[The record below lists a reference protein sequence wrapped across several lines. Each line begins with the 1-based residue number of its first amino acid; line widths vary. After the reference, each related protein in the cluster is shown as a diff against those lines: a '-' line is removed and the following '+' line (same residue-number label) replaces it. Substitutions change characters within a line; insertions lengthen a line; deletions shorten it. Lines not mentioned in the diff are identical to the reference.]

1 MLPDFTPAQWA
12 IAGLAAVGIGISKS
26 GLPGISLLH
35 VVLFAQL
42 FPGIRST
49 GVVLPMLIA
58 GDLGAVWLFRRHAQ
72 WPHVGR
78 TLPPA
83 LAGVVAGWW
92 IMGRLPAAGFGP
104 VIGGIVLVL
113 AVLQIARDLK
123 PGIFREM
130 PTSRGFAWT
139 MGFTAGVT
147 TMLANAAGPVMGL
160 YLLAVALPKDAFVGT
175 SAWFF
180 LLINLLKVPFSAQL
194 GLIDLHSLTING
206 VLVPLI
212 LAGLL
217 IGRSAVAR
225 LPQRWFDILVLAFAV
240 AAAFKLLL
248 SPAGRHASTNP
259 PSPAPVSPTVPT
271 TTFPSTPPT
280 SP

>member
-12 IAGLAAVGIGISKS
+12 LAAIAAVGIGISKS

-72 WPHVGR
+72 WPHVWR

-92 IMGRLPAAGFGP
+92 VMGRLPAAGFGP

-113 AVLQIARDLK
+113 ACVQLARDLR
-123 PGIFREM
+123 PGLFRDA
-130 PTSRGFAWT
+130 PRSRGFAWT
-139 MGFTAGVT
+139 MGFIAGVT

-194 GLIDLHSLTING
+194 GLIDFDSLSINAL
-206 VLVPLI
+206 LVPLI
-212 LAGLL
+212 FAGLFL
-217 IGRSAVAR
+217 GRSVVAR

-248 SPAGRHASTNP
+248 SPAGRQEPAKPLPQAPPPPTLSTN
-259 PSPAPVSPTVPT
+259 T
-271 TTFPSTPPT
+271 TPPT
-280 SP
+280 EPSP

>member
-1 MLPDFTPAQWA
+1 MLPDFSAGSWA
-12 IAGLAAVGIGISKS
+12 LAGIAAVGIGISKS

-42 FPGIRST
+42 FPGITST

-92 IMGRLPAAGFGP
+92 LMGRLPSTQFGP
-104 VIGGIVLVL
+104 IIGGIVLSL
-113 AVLQIARDLK
+113 AVVQLLRDLK
-123 PGIFREM
+123 PGIFQDV
-130 PTSRGFAWT
+130 PQSRGFAWT
-139 MGFTAGVT
+139 MGFIAGVT

-194 GLIDLHSLTING
+194 GLITLESLSFNAL
-206 VLVPLI
+206 LVPLI
-212 LAGLL
+212 FGGLFL
-217 IGRSAVAR
+217 GKSFVSRI
-225 LPQRWFDILVLAFAV
+225 PQRWFDVLVLAFAV

-248 SPAGRHASTNP
+248 SPLGR
-259 PSPAPVSPTVPT
+259 
-271 TTFPSTPPT
+271 
-280 SP
+280 